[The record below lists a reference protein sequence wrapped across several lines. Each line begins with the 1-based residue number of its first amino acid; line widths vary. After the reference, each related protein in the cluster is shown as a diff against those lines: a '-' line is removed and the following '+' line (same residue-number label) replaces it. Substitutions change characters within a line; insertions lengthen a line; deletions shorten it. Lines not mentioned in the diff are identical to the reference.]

1 MPQFPRCHHDDHE
14 SPPKNFSL
22 GLTFT
27 HTLTYLPT
35 AHTRDEAWKG
45 ATVGVQGEACIL
57 GSAYRL
63 HTDTTAFVGTF
74 FINLG
79 E

>member
-1 MPQFPRCHHDDHE
+1 M
-14 SPPKNFSL
+14 
-22 GLTFT
+22 
-27 HTLTYLPT
+27 
-35 AHTRDEAWKG
+35 G

-79 E
+79 EGGGGQKGEDYTNTQTTRTLGDAWGKKGVAARGLRNCRL